1 MVELVTSKFFDNFI
15 LTCIVLN
22 SIILAMQDYKDEF
35 NMYNLG
41 NYISKISDDIFS
53 YIFLFEAIFKIIA
66 MGFIIDEGSYLR
78 DAWNW
83 LDFFVV
89 CTSV

>member
-35 NMYNLG
+35 NM
-41 NYISKISDDIFS
+41 
-53 YIFLFEAIFKIIA
+53 
-66 MGFIIDEGSYLR
+66 
-78 DAWNW
+78 
-83 LDFFVV
+83 
-89 CTSV
+89 